1 MTQEAFVA
9 ALGGVFEHSPWV
21 AEKAWI
27 KRPFAD
33 ITSLHQ
39 AMSAV
44 VQEASLEQ
52 KLVLIRAHPD
62 LATKASMSTSS
73 VQEQAGAGLDLLT
86 PEEYDRFQSL
96 NQAYKSKFCFPFI
109 VAVRNHTKESI
120 LEAFSSRLGNTSE
133 VELEQALAEIEQI
146 AHLRLMTL
154 RIGETG

>member
-1 MTQEAFVA
+1 MA

-73 VQEQAGAGLDLLT
+73 VQEQAGTGLDRLT
-86 PEEYDRFQSL
+86 PEEYGRFQSL
-96 NQAYKSKFCFPFI
+96 NQAYKAKFGFPFI
-109 VAVRNHTKESI
+109 VAVRNHTKKSI

-133 VELEQALAEIEQI
+133 VELERALTEIEQI
-146 AHLRLMTL
+146 AFLRLSQITAY
-154 RIGETG
+154 TGS

>member
-1 MTQEAFVA
+1 MSQESFVA
-9 ALGGVFEHSPWV
+9 VLGGVFEHSPWV

-44 VQEASLEQ
+44 VQEANLEQ

-73 VQEQAGAGLDLLT
+73 VQEQAGVGLDRLT
-86 PEEYDRFQSL
+86 PAEYAKFQSL
-96 NQAYKSKFCFPFI
+96 NQAYKTKFGFPFI

-120 LEAFSSRLGNTSE
+120 LESFANRLGNTLE
-133 VELEQALAEIEQI
+133 VELERALAEIEQI
-146 AHLRLMTL
+146 AYLRLSQITP
-154 RIGETG
+154 